1 MYNLQTGVYP
11 GKPMYRGFARD
22 GKIIVGDLSWVGKLR
37 RGFVRVVK
45 QQVGKY
51 IGWDDNKRVYV
62 HRG

>member
-1 MYNLQTGVYP
+1 
-11 GKPMYRGFARD
+11 MYRGFARD